1 MQSKEISIYE
11 LVKGV
16 REDIKKVA
24 TDPDVKANPL
34 LILKN
39 VELSVN
45 AVISSATEA
54 GIKFFIV
61 TADAKHTEEKFASIK
76 LVFEPIFKIEP
87 VKTEVKVNKEYQH
100 GGGGAI
106 E

>member
-24 TDPDVKANPL
+24 TDPDVKANPIM
-34 LILKN
+34 ILKN
-39 VELSVN
+39 VEQSVN